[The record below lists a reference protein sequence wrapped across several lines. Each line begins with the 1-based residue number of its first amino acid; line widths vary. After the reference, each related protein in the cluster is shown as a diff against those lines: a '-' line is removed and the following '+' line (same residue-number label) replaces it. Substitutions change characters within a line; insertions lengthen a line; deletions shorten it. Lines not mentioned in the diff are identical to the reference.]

1 MTKIIAQKSLD
12 YRILLETILKKMS
25 DKAKFIYNNS
35 ELEFTVGKG
44 TMDEKYVDF
53 SKFRADTNG
62 IITLDP
68 GFKNTGSCMS
78 NITYLDGEEGV
89 LMYRGYPIEQLAQKS
104 NFVEVMYL
112 LLQGELPTASE
123 LEQFSKDIREY
134 DYVNEDVSKILAAF
148 PSSAHPMG
156 VLSTLTSALTA
167 FNPKSVNVD
176 SKEDMYRAAVTL
188 IGKFAV
194 LASWTLKKMKGMP
207 LNYSDNKFNY
217 VENFYHLMFSQPHKE
232 VEMDPVIINALD
244 KLFILHADHEQNCST
259 STVRLVG
266 SAHTGLF
273 ASISAGISALWG
285 PLHGGANQ
293 AVVEMLDQIKEDGGD
308 VQKWINKAKDRND
321 PFRLMG
327 FGHRVYKNFDPRAR
341 IIKSA
346 ADQVLDKL
354 GIHDESLEIAKQL
367 ERAALE
373 DDYFIER
380 KLYPNVDFYSG
391 IIYRA
396 FGIPTEMFTVMFA
409 VGRLPGWIAQWMEMR
424 QNNEPIGRPRQI
436 YTGPAKRDYVDI
448 NNR

>member
-1 MTKIIAQKSLD
+1 
-12 YRILLETILKKMS
+12 MS
-25 DKAKFIYNNS
+25 DKAKFKYNNS
-35 ELEFTVGKG
+35 ELEFEVGTG

-53 SKFRADTNG
+53 SKFRSDTDG
-62 IITLDP
+62 LITLDP
-68 GFKNTGSCMS
+68 GYKNTGSCKS
-78 NITYLDGEEGV
+78 KITFLDGEEGV
-89 LMYRGYPIEQLAQKS
+89 LMYRGYPIEQLAEKS

-112 LLQGELPTASE
+112 LLKGELPSMPE
-123 LEQFSKDIREY
+123 FEQFSNDIKEN
-134 DYVNEDVSKILAAF
+134 DFVTEDVSKILAAF
-148 PSSAHPMG
+148 PSTAHPMG

-167 FNPKSVNVD
+167 FNPKAVNVD
-176 SKEDMYRAAVTL
+176 SEKDMYRAAVTL

-207 LNYSDNKFNY
+207 LNYSDSKLNY
-217 VENFYHLMFSQPHKE
+217 VENFYHLMFSQPNRE
-232 VEMDPVIINALD
+232 LEMDPVVINALD
-244 KLFILHADHEQNCST
+244 KLLILHADHEQNCST

-293 AVVEMLDQIKEDGGD
+293 AVVEMLDQIQADGGD
-308 VQKWINKAKDRND
+308 VQKWVNKAKDRND

-354 GIHDESLEIAKQL
+354 GIEDETLEIAKQL

-391 IIYRA
+391 LIYRA

-409 VGRLPGWIAQWMEMR
+409 VGRLPGWISQWIEMR
-424 QNNEPIGRPRQI
+424 KNNEPIGRPRQI
-436 YTGPAKRDYVDI
+436 YIGPEKRDYVDI
-448 NNR
+448 SKR

>member
-1 MTKIIAQKSLD
+1 
-12 YRILLETILKKMS
+12 MS
-25 DKAKFIYNNS
+25 DKANFSYKGSNV
-35 ELEFTVGKG
+35 ELEVGIG
-44 TMDEKYVDF
+44 TMDEKYVDI
-53 SKFRADTNG
+53 SKFRTQTDE

-68 GFKNTGSCMS
+68 GYKNTGSCKS
-78 NITYLDGEEGV
+78 EITFLDGEEGI
-89 LMYRGYPIEQLAQKS
+89 LMYRGYPIEQLAEKS

-112 LLQGELPTASE
+112 LLKGELPSANQLNDFQE
-123 LEQFSKDIREY
+123 DIREY
-134 DYVNEDVSKILAAF
+134 DMVSEDVTKILGAF

-167 FNPKSVNVD
+167 FNPKAVNAK
-176 SKEDMYRAAVTL
+176 SPEDMHRAAVTL

-194 LASWTLKKMKGMP
+194 LASWTLRKMKGLP
-207 LNYSDNKFNY
+207 LNYPDSKLDF
-217 VENFYHLMFSQPHKE
+217 VENFYQMMFRRPNRDF
-232 VEMDPVIINALD
+232 EMDPVIINALD

-266 SAHTGLF
+266 SAQTGLF

-354 GIHDESLEIAKQL
+354 GIYDESLEIAKEL